1 MEMYLF
7 LTEPVRAKINQSA
20 IITILDEEKREDK
33 PHLRFIGT
41 LSQESFEEI
50 STALLDTQRIDSD
63 EW

>member
-20 IITILDEEKREDK
+20 IITILEDKAESDK
-33 PHLRFIGT
+33 PHLKFIGT
-41 LSQESFEEI
+41 LSMESYEEI
-50 STALLDTQRIDSD
+50 NNALLDTQKVDYN